1 MQPSQF
7 KQEFSELLATSKS
20 SDAEFRALNSDALHQ
35 MHQSYGVAPH
45 KWNQIENSPKLDYL
59 FRADLE
65 TRIFFRF
72 QYSNA
77 EALEREKKK
86 DKAKME
92 IEQIE
97 KDIRQ
102 MRIREIRNDFK
113 KTAKRREKK
122 TTQLNSLTST
132 NTSQDFGSTTL
143 DKQRSL
149 LQRQT
154 ENVGQG
160 RGMQDRSGN
169 DRIET
174 EEWAGLTNHGPMQK
188 QARPTTSIHHA
199 RKTQSNPSPTINY
212 LPPHQSFDDVEEA
225 VEIEDDE
232 DLEEHEAAL
241 QQSPTEPA
249 VSTEVHSGQ
258 PDGLQ
263 TQEQPRPLRHR
274 PSDGRRQL
282 SPTSSDA
289 VIPAES
295 TEQTPFNPNKEAH
308 ATSTERVLSARPPK
322 MEVRT
327 YPLLFVPVSEDESD
341 TQPPKRQTQTR
352 KPRPV
357 SAQVSQPPLSHNQ
370 SLQAEIGRLSSLQT
384 RTIIL
389 SRFIRCEPVTMIR
402 HTIQD
407 HTTLSRRQFI
417 VLVISDGR

>member
-65 TRIFFRF
+65 T
-72 QYSNA
+72 Q
-77 EALEREKKK
+77 ALEREKKK

-357 SAQVSQPPLSHNQ
+357 SAQ

-389 SRFIRCEPVTMIR
+389 SRRSLILR
-402 HTIQD
+402 H
-407 HTTLSRRQFI
+407 HNHLNGSRRSFPHSI
-417 VLVISDGR
+417 